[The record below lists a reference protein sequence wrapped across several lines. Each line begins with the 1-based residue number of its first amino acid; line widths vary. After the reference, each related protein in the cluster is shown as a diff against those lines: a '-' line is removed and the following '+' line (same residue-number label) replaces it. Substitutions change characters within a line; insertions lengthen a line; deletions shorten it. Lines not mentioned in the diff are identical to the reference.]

1 VQTLNSNVD
10 DVVVVGGEVV
20 EKQRSKLV
28 GKFLSHERLIESGSK
43 ARSGTS
49 SSPKI

>member
-1 VQTLNSNVD
+1 MQTLNSNVD

-28 GKFLSHERLIESGSK
+28 GKFSEKYAI
-43 ARSGTS
+43 TFQQ
-49 SSPKI
+49 KIP